1 MQMQLKIPR
10 TTMLIGMLLVGML
23 IVSACSSQET
33 SALTQVEPA
42 PAEQSSEQVVATSP
56 TDIPEELI
64 PTATAGEAP
73 LPAADDPVVDND
85 EPPDGYS
92 APGYPVPAPTIDL
105 DPYPSPEE
113 AAAPP
118 PPKTGLEATNPSTVV
133 LGAGKPQ
140 LIEFFAFW

>member
-1 MQMQLKIPR
+1 
-10 TTMLIGMLLVGML
+10 
-23 IVSACSSQET
+23 
-33 SALTQVEPA
+33 
-42 PAEQSSEQVVATSP
+42 
-56 TDIPEELI
+56 
-64 PTATAGEAP
+64 
-73 LPAADDPVVDND
+73 VDND
-85 EPPDGYS
+85 EPPDGDS
-92 APGYPVPAPTIDL
+92 AGGYPVPAPTIDL